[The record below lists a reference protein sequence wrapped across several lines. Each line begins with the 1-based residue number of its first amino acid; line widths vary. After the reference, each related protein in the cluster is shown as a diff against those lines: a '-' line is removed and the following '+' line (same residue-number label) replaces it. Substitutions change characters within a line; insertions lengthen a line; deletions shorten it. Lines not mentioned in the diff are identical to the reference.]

1 VTGIISKLATICFG
15 NEAGAIVWNSQ
26 LSKTAPP
33 ALGATPTQ
41 EGVYFSCYSRTAQT
55 VDVCLYDPLDPS
67 RETQRVRMQRD
78 HNDVWHAFV
87 QDAKAGTLYG
97 FRAHGPWDPA
107 TGRWFNPAKLLLDP
121 HAKAIHGSTSWSA
134 HMQPARADG
143 KPDFRDN
150 GSVMMKSVVISDAFD
165 WQGDTQLNTAWSD
178 MVIYEMHV
186 KGFSMLNPSVPK
198 NMRGTYAGLA
208 HPASIEYLQNL
219 GITAV
224 QLLPVHQHV
233 DDGFLLAKNLTN
245 YWGYNT
251 VGFFAPHSE
260 YAAASEP
267 QKQVEEFKAMV
278 RDLHRA
284 GIEVILDVV
293 YNHTAEGDE
302 NGPALCMRGLDNHSY
317 YLLNGDTRVVN
328 YTGTGNTVN
337 AASPGALRMIMDSLR
352 YWVTEMH
359 VDGFRF
365 DLAATMGRRGE
376 LFDTLAPFFLAVT
389 QDPVLSRVKLIAEPW
404 DIGPNGYQVG
414 GFPKPWHELNGRF
427 RDKVRRFWKGDEG
440 ALASFAKRISGSQDI
455 FGPAGRSPLVSV
467 NFITSH
473 DGFTLRDLWSY
484 NQKHNKAN
492 GEDNRDGDNHNDN
505 WNCGAEGNTKDPII
519 LSLRRRIARS
529 CLASSFCALGVPF
542 LTMGDERWRTQKG
555 NNNAY
560 CQDNE
565 ISWMKWST
573 GGDEGKLLEFT
584 QKLIRFRMSRPHFRR
599 QMHYNGRINPLTKRP
614 DVTWFDANGNALTHD
629 GWHAPGIRFFGM
641 LVEAPDAPHRE
652 EPGDGSAPLLLLWN
666 NGTSDINFPLPSG
679 LWSVVFD
686 TSREDSFEATDP
698 VTKTMTSAMRS
709 VACLMLLE

>member
-1 VTGIISKLATICFG
+1 VTGLISKLATLCFG
-15 NEAGAIVWNSQ
+15 NEAGAAVWNPQ
-26 LSKTAPP
+26 LSKSAPS
-33 ALGATPTQ
+33 ALGATPTP
-41 EGVYFSCYSRTAQT
+41 EGVYFSCYSRTAHA
-55 VDVCLYDPLDPS
+55 VDVCLYDPVDPA
-67 RETQRVRMQRD
+67 RESQRVRMQRD

-87 QDAKAGTLYG
+87 PDAKAGALYG
-97 FRAHGPWDPA
+97 FRAHGPWEPA
-107 TGRWFNPAKLLLDP
+107 TGQWFNPAKLLLDP
-121 HAKAIHGSTSWSA
+121 HAKAIHGSTKWKA
-134 HMQPARADG
+134 HMQPARKDG
-143 KPDFRDN
+143 TPDFRDN
-150 GSVMMKSVVISDAFD
+150 GATMMKSVVISDGFD
-165 WQGDTQLNTAWSD
+165 WQGDTQLNTPWSD
-178 MVIYEMHV
+178 LVIYEMHV
-186 KGFSMLNPSVPK
+186 RGFSMLNTALPK
-198 NMRGTYAGLA
+198 DLRGTYAGLGHA
-208 HPASIEYLQNL
+208 ASVEYLKGL

-233 DDGFLLAKNLTN
+233 DDGFLLAKDLTN
-245 YWGYNT
+245 FWGYNT
-251 VGFFAPHSE
+251 IGFFAAHSE
-260 YAAASEP
+260 YASVSEP
-267 QKQVEEFKAMV
+267 QKQVDEFKTMV
-278 RDLHRA
+278 RELHRA

-302 NGPALCMRGLDNHSY
+302 QGPALCMRGLDNHSY
-317 YLLNGDTRVVN
+317 YMLNGDCRVVN

-352 YWVTEMH
+352 YWVQEMH

-376 LFDTLAPFFLAVT
+376 LFDTLAPFFLAIA
-389 QDPVLSRVKLIAEPW
+389 QDPVLSRVKMIAEPW

-427 RDKVRRFWKGDEG
+427 RDTVRRFWKGDEG
-440 ALASFAKRISGSQDI
+440 TIASFSKRLSGSQDI
-455 FGPAGRSPLVSV
+455 FGPAGRSPLVTL

-492 GEDNRDGDNHNDN
+492 GEDNRDGDNHNEN

-519 LSLRRRIARS
+519 LNLRRRIARS

-565 ISWMKWST
+565 ISWMKWT
-573 GGDEGKLLEFT
+573 TAGEEGHMLEFT

-599 QMHYNGRINPLTKRP
+599 QMHYNGRINPVTGRP
-614 DVTWFDANGNALTHD
+614 DVAWFTSEGKPLDHD
-629 GWHAPGIRFFGM
+629 LWHAPGIRFFGM

-666 NGTSDINFPLPSG
+666 NGSSDISFPLPPG
-679 LWSVVFD
+679 RWSVVFD
-686 TSREDSFEATDP
+686 TSREDSFEAIDP
-698 VTKTMTSAMRS
+698 VTKVMTSAMRS